1 MRRSAMR
8 LILICPLLCTLLAC
22 EKVDYLELAPEAVV
36 LKQPKGE
43 VWVQA
48 KAMSH
53 TGVQA
58 PRVMIG
64 WSIKDPSI
72 ATVDEKGKVRP
83 LKSGHTEVVA
93 THKSITASVPVDV
106 LYVEK
111 VEVEPKEVTVTEGG
125 DPVELKAIGL
135 DYLGRP
141 LKDRSPTFHSSDPK
155 VVSMGQNAVF
165 GLAPGSGVVE
175 VQVDGAKASVKVVV
189 EADKTKPKK

>member
-1 MRRSAMR
+1 MR
-8 LILICPLLCTLLAC
+8 LVSIFLTAALLFAC

-36 LKQPKGE
+36 LKQPNNE

-58 PRVMIG
+58 PRAMVG

-72 ATVDEKGKVRP
+72 ATVDDKGKVKP
-83 LKSGHTEVVA
+83 VKSGHTEVVA
-93 THKSITASVPVDV
+93 SHKSITASVPVDV
-106 LYVEK
+106 LYTEK

-125 DPVELKAIGL
+125 DPVELKVKSL
-135 DYLGRP
+135 DYLGRT
-141 LKDRSPTFHSSDPK
+141 LKDRSPTFHSSDSK

-165 GLAPGSGVVE
+165 GLAPGSAVVD
-175 VQVDGAKASVKVVV
+175 VQVDGAKTSVKVVV
-189 EADKTKPKK
+189 EADRAKPKK